1 MAAVDLD
8 AALSA
13 DSSWVAD
20 AVADRGLSSAPS
32 ADSSWATSPLWVGR
46 GLTAAP
52 SAGSSMLA
60 PLGVNWAITA
70 SPVANSSPS
79 FGAPPIH
86 RALQDSITSNSFIT
100 ATLRAA
106 VPDTVVMTSD
116 SHTTATLRVV
126 KELGLLIHASSMF
139 SVGWLDVARK
149 KPQRIPPP
157 PVPSLRVVPQ
167 PPSIPKLSVT
177 FSTRRK
183 LPSED

>member
-13 DSSWVAD
+13 DSSWVSD

-32 ADSSWATSPLWVGR
+32 ADSSWATSPLGVDR
-46 GLTAAP
+46 GL
-52 SAGSSMLA
+52 
-60 PLGVNWAITA
+60 TA

-79 FGAPPIH
+79 FGAPPVH
-86 RALQDSITSNSFIT
+86 RALQDIITSNSFIT

-116 SHTTATLRVV
+116 SHTSATLRVV
-126 KELGLLIHASSMF
+126 KTLGLLIHAGSTF
-139 SVGWLDVARK
+139 NVGWLDVARK

-167 PPSIPKLSVT
+167 PPSIPKLSVS